1 MVLLALSKGIHMKSR
16 KKNYMYSAVLFLV
29 SIILLL
35 SISNK
40 IIMLF
45 RLQFAFK
52 ESIATVLNT
61 SVFEAEQ
68 MTDSEFGGSEIA
80 YIPQI
85 SYEYMVENLKYSN
98 NRYSITNIGGKKE
111 WASNIVAGHSKGSQ
125 ISIFYDKNDPSYA
138 VVTKSL
144 SETIIQRLAIA
155 IGGSLICFV
164 SSGIYFFRAR
174 NQT

>member
-1 MVLLALSKGIHMKSR
+1 MKSR

-52 ESIATVLNT
+52 ENTAVVLNV
-61 SVFEAEQ
+61 SVVETEQ

-85 SYEYMVENLKYSN
+85 SYEYAVENVKYSN
-98 NRYSITNIGGKKE
+98 NRYSITKTGGKKE
-111 WASNIVAGHSKGSQ
+111 WASNIVAEYSKGSQ
-125 ISIFYDKNDPSYA
+125 IPIFYDKNEPSYA
-138 VVTKSL
+138 VVTKSI
-144 SETIIQRLAIA
+144 SETVIQRLAIA

-164 SSGIYFFRAR
+164 SSVIYFLRAR